1 MNTVVKFIKM
11 DWKMVLCKRTLGV
24 MGLIALVV
32 LIFVQSGVYKYET
45 LQLDKKEF
53 QEIERLKVES
63 YKRVEEFGIIGLK
76 LIFIPEPAIIF
87 FSNSAVNFD
96 IISHINS
103 ADVLD
108 MDQSSLGKKLFSDR
122 KGGYKDFSGLI
133 ILLVSLAVLY
143 LGINSVNHPEFRKF
157 LASLAGHVKLYLLL
171 IFSRT
176 LLIVLYLALIT
187 VGSVVLVLLNHVSLP
202 SHFYAHMSG
211 FFLMMV
217 GVILGFYA
225 LGTFLGTFKNRVSSI
240 LLGIGIWFL
249 LIFLVPEGINY
260 IVEKQAEKLNSN
272 FKYELDKIRHEMG
285 FEERG
290 KKKLDKYSTPKTRKK
305 MTLELVDSYLLNEA
319 ISIEKLE
326 QERGNAMRDLLETR
340 KMLSIFFPSSFY
352 LETAHSVSSG
362 GYEAAIDFYRRTY
375 QLKHRFV
382 RWYFKQRY
390 GTEGGKPPHF
400 IKGDENIFYS
410 NSCMCQYF
418 TPGLALTYFY
428 ALLLCWAACLRLR
441 NNMYSMNS
449 QDTAVVSGKDIKLET
464 NRFSPWQTRGNQ
476 LGNFLFLLFSGQIK
490 KLRQSGYTGGVIM
503 DNVDISKVKYRGGFI
518 YICRPR
524 DVPGDINIG
533 DWVALTAALM
543 KFPAGK
549 TREFMERPD
558 IHPHLDKQFEELSRL
573 QQSEILLALVEM
585 GKFDV
590 YLVNDT
596 AAGLSR
602 DFFLRL
608 NDRLEAIA
616 QTGPAV
622 IYLSSVYIP
631 IKEEKDKKRENPFFP
646 DKSWPHDIA
655 LMKRSRSNI
664 IKSGKPG

>member
-1 MNTVVKFIKM
+1 MNTVVKYIKM
-11 DWKMVLCKRTLGV
+11 DWNMVLCKRTLVV
-24 MGLIALVV
+24 MGLILLVV
-32 LIFVQSGVYKYET
+32 LIFVQSGVYKYQT
-45 LQLDKKEF
+45 LQVDKKEF

-76 LIFIPEPAIIF
+76 LLFIPEPAIIF

-122 KGGYKDFSGLI
+122 KGGFKDFSGLI
-133 ILLVSLAVLY
+133 FLLVSLAVLY
-143 LGINSVNHPEFRKF
+143 LGINSVAHPEFRKF
-157 LASLAGHVKLYLLL
+157 LASLAGHVKIYLLL
-171 IFSRT
+171 ILSRT
-176 LLIVLYLALIT
+176 LLIVLFLALIT
-187 VGSVVLVLLNHVSLP
+187 LCSVALVLLNRIKLP
-202 SHFYAHMSG
+202 SHFYSHMSG
-211 FFLMMV
+211 FFLLMV
-217 GVILGFYA
+217 GVIVGFYA

-240 LLGIGIWFL
+240 LLGIGIWFV
-249 LIFLVPEGINY
+249 LIFLIPEGINY
-260 IVEKQAEKLNSN
+260 MVEKQSEKINSN
-272 FKYELDKIRHEMG
+272 FKYELDKYRHELG
-285 FEERG
+285 FEVRAINEVG
-290 KKKLDKYSTPKTRKK
+290 KFDPAKKNKK
-305 MTLELVDSYLLNEA
+305 QAKELIDSYLLIEA
-319 ISIEKLE
+319 KSIEKLE
-326 QERGNAMRDLLETR
+326 HERETAMRDLLETR

-362 GYEAAIDFYRRTY
+362 GYEAAIDFYRYTY

-400 IKGDENIFYS
+400 IKDDENIFYS
-410 NSCMCQYF
+410 NSCTGQYF
-418 TPGLALTYFY
+418 TPGLALTYLY
-428 ALLLCWAACLRLR
+428 ALLLCWAACLRLK
-441 NNMYSMNS
+441 NTMYTMYI

-476 LGNFLFLLFSGQIK
+476 LGNFLFLLFTGQIK

-503 DNVDISKVKYRGGFI
+503 DNVDISKVKYRGEFI
-518 YICRPR
+518 YICRPG

-543 KFPAGK
+543 KLPAGK

-558 IHPHLDKQFEELSRL
+558 IHPHLDKQFKDLTGL
-573 QQSEILLALVEM
+573 QKSEILLALVEM

-608 NDRLEAIA
+608 NDRLEALA

-631 IKEEKDKKRENPFFP
+631 VQKEADKDGENPFFP
-646 DKSWPHDIA
+646 DNSWPHDIA
-655 LMKRSRSNI
+655 LIKRSNK
-664 IKSGKPG
+664 IKSGE